1 MYDQV
6 IYYHFIQ
13 LFELLGFDQFEFIQ
27 ELLSK
32 RQEIVA
38 AILQAPASVA
48 PSGPGLRL
56 RDMESKPNYG
66 AQVTIQVSGE
76 Y

>member
-1 MYDQV
+1 M
-6 IYYHFIQ
+6 
-13 LFELLGFDQFEFIQ
+13 FELLGFDQFEFIQ

-48 PSGPGLRL
+48 PSGPSLRL

-66 AQVTIQVSGE
+66 AQVTIQVGGE